1 MSFSELSAIEAVRLI
16 GEGTVT
22 PQELLRDCLQRVDL
36 VDGEVRAW
44 AHLDPAYAQAQAEA
58 LDQHRRAG
66 HPLGPLHGVPVG
78 IKDIFDTQGLPTEN
92 GTVLDAGRKPWN
104 DCHVVSRLRQSGAVI
119 MGKTVST
126 ELAVYGPGKTRN
138 PHNPA
143 HTPGGSSSG
152 SAAAVAAGMV
162 PLAVGSQT
170 NGSVIRPASYCGVV
184 GFKPTF
190 GLISRAG
197 VLKLSYLLD
206 HVGVFARN
214 ILDAA
219 LLADVLVGFDPADRA
234 TRPRPHPGIRSVA
247 ETEPP
252 VPPRFAFVK
261 TPAWPKADAD
271 VREGFAELIDAMG
284 ESVEEIELGQG
295 FDAELEQQA
304 LIMNADLAHNLA
316 SYRERGEDQLSERL
330 RGMLADGDQVR
341 AVDYNRAADHIEL
354 LNGALD
360 EVFDAF
366 DAIITPAATGEAP
379 AGLDATG
386 DPAFAT
392 LWSYLG
398 TPAVSLPLL
407 QGSNG
412 LPIGVQLVSRRGD
425 DARLMRTARWLTAE
439 IENGG

>member
-22 PQELLRDCLQRVDL
+22 PQELLRDCLARVDA
-36 VDGEVRAW
+36 VDAEVQAW
-44 AHLDPAYAQAQAEA
+44 AHLDPAYAQTQAEA

-104 DCHVVSRLRQSGAVI
+104 DCYVVSRLRQSGAVI

-162 PLAVGSQT
+162 PLAIGSQT

-261 TPAWPKADAD
+261 TPAWPKAGTD

-284 ESVEEIELGQG
+284 DSVEEIELGQG

-316 SYRERGEDQLSERL
+316 AYRERGEDQLSERL

-360 EVFDAF
+360 EVFDEF

-398 TPAVSLPLL
+398 TPAVTLPLL
-407 QGSNG
+407 QGAKG

>member
-1 MSFSELSAIEAVRLI
+1 MSFSDLSAIEAVRLI
-16 GEGTVT
+16 GDGTVT
-22 PQELLRDCLQRVDL
+22 PQELLRDCLARVDA
-36 VDGEVRAW
+36 VDADVQAW
-44 AHLDPAYAQAQAEA
+44 AHLDPAYAEAQAEA

-206 HVGVFARN
+206 HVGVFARD

-271 VREGFAELIDAMG
+271 VREGFAELIEAMG
-284 ESVEEIELGQG
+284 DSVEEVELGQG
-295 FDAELEQQA
+295 FETELEQQA
-304 LIMNADLAHNLA
+304 LMMNADLAHNLTA
-316 SYRERGEDQLSERL
+316 YRERGEHQLSERL
-330 RGMLADGDQVR
+330 RGMLADGDKVL

-398 TPAVSLPLL
+398 TPAVTLPLL